1 MPAEPGAEERDD
13 LIADRNVRHALAH
26 RIHDAR
32 AVHAEHADARP
43 PEADRRPG
51 EEPGALRHF
60 ARAGAMVSG
69 AHRRRVH
76 PDVYLARAG
85 RRSFK
90 LLELDH
96 LQAAERGCDGG
107 EHPLVGDWRGHDDSR
122 FGPPR
127 PPASPQVS
135 RHQRGDNPRAQ
146 MWSRLPSSCAI
157 ARALSSSIGA
167 TMPTI
172 TIPQMMDARGVVV
185 HPSAANRRGT
195 RPNTT
200 VCQL

>member
-51 EEPGALRHF
+51 EGPDALRHF
-60 ARAGAMVSG
+60 ARAGAMVGG

-76 PDVYLARAG
+76 PDADLARAG
-85 RRSFK
+85 RRSFE
-90 LLELDH
+90 LLELDN
-96 LQAAERGCDGG
+96 LGAAERGRDGG
-107 EHPLVGDWRGHDDSR
+107 EHPLVGDWRGCDDSR
-122 FGPPR
+122 FGPAAAGLAASLPS
-127 PPASPQVS
+127 PA
-135 RHQRGDNPRAQ
+135 RGDKLRAQ
-146 MWSRLPSSCAI
+146 MWSRLSSSCAI

-167 TMPTI
+167 TMPTM
-172 TIPQMMDARGVVV
+172 TIPQMIEARGVVV
-185 HPSAANRRGT
+185 HLSAANRRGT